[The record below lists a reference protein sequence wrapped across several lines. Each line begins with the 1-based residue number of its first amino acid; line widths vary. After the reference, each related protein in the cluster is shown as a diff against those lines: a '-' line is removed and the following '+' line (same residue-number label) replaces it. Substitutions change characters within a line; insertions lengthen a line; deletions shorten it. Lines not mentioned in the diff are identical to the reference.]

1 MSPMMIY
8 GLDVG
13 HCFIKMF
20 DLSYEKLSYETML
33 EF

>member
-1 MSPMMIY
+1 MPTEALNESNDDH

-20 DLSYEKLSYETML
+20 DLTFE
-33 EF
+33 